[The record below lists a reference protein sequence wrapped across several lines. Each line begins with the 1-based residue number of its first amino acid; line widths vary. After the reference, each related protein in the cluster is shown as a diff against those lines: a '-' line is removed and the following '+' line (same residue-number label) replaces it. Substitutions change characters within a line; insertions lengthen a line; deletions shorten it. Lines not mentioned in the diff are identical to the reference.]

1 MLISCVE
8 KVMKHMS
15 IVKAQFI
22 EQSIMDMTGK

>member
-22 EQSIMDMTGK
+22 KQSIMDIAGE